1 MEANEESLK
10 GKIEKLEGKEVI
22 VESKEDEMDIIIE
35 ENREA
40 EQEVMEVK
48 ARDGRGEQN
57 DVLME
62 ENNNQGEQKDEE
74 MQDAS
79 SRSESSDFNS
89 DEDEQI
95 LSRRDDELDLEK
107 PLSEEEI
114 DELISDLLAVESKAA
129 EAQEALEKESLS
141 KVESEVREEL
151 AQALRGDEVN
161 FFFSLS
167 QLRVPLLFSI

>member
-95 LSRRDDELDLEK
+95 LSRRDDELDLEVCIMDISCLLGGGIVYVYLIFLFSIIGQK

-114 DELISDLLAVESKAA
+114 DELISDLLAVESKVFN
-129 EAQEALEKESLS
+129 LL
-141 KVESEVREEL
+141 
-151 AQALRGDEVN
+151 
-161 FFFSLS
+161 
-167 QLRVPLLFSI
+167 LLFNGNLDRPI